1 MPTQPRRQST
11 SEGVR
16 QRRMSASLS
25 PTPTA
30 PVTVKQRRKSS
41 SSQAAQRRLSVSN
54 NQSPDGRRMSNGTR
68 RLSIG
73 AYTLPVS
80 APVLPD
86 GVNKILGKRFKPE
99 NIPDFGGRVAL
110 VTGGT
115 TGVGYFDA
123 LELALAG
130 AKVIIV
136 STTASWH
143 GKQAEI
149 DINEALKECESK
161 GSVVWHAIDMSSL
174 KAVDDLA
181 TKILKEEQRLDI
193 LMCSAGIGQT
203 AFVMTGDGLEKHFEV
218 NSLAHYVFALRL
230 LPLMQRTAAFAAPG
244 TVRIVMQ
251 SSELHRMAP
260 VTTRFWSKEEVNTV
274 TEETQLY
281 GRTKLGVIY
290 LVRELVKRKLATYP
304 PGTVPVLAMAVHPG
318 SIDAEVL
325 KNCESGPIAKL
336 KRFLSRLST
345 MSDEQGAEACLWAA
359 TCTDINKNEW
369 KSFQGKYF
377 SEAYGKADTE
387 SKLAKDEEVAENF
400 WELCAECTKEQ
411 LGVELRVCT
420 STIC

>member
-1 MPTQPRRQST
+1 MSTQQRRQSS

-25 PTPTA
+25 IVPTVP
-30 PVTVKQRRKSS
+30 VKQRRMSS
-41 SSQAAQRRLSVSN
+41 SSHAAQRRLSVSN
-54 NQSPDGRRMSNGTR
+54 GSNASPDGQGRRMSVSTSR
-68 RLSIG
+68 RMSIG
-73 AYTLPVS
+73 AYTLPVP

-86 GVNKILGKRFKPE
+86 GVNKILGKRFRPE
-99 NIPDFGGRVAL
+99 NIPELAGRVAL

-161 GSVVWHAIDMSSL
+161 GSVVWHAIDMSSI

-181 TKILKEEQRLDI
+181 QKILKEEIRLDI
-193 LMCSAGIGQT
+193 LICSAGIGQT
-203 AFVMTGDGLEKHFEV
+203 AFAMTGDGLEKHFEV
-218 NSLAHYVFALRL
+218 NSLAHYVVALRL
-230 LPLMQRTAAFAAPG
+230 LPLMQRTAAFAPPG

-260 VTTRFWSKEEVNTV
+260 VNTRFWSKDEVNTI
-274 TEETQLY
+274 TEETQIY

-318 SIDAEVL
+318 SIDTEVL
-325 KNCESGPIAKL
+325 KNCESGPLAKF
-336 KRFLSRLST
+336 KRFMTRIST
-345 MSDEQGAEACLWAA
+345 KSDEQGAEVCLWAA
-359 TCTDINKNEW
+359 TCTDINKDVW
-369 KSFQGKYF
+369 KEFQGKYF
-377 SEAYGKADTE
+377 SEAYGKSDVE
-387 SKLAKDEEVAENF
+387 SRLAKDDEVADNF
-400 WELCAECTKEQ
+400 WELCAACTKEH
-411 LGVELRVCT
+411 LGVELR
-420 STIC
+420 